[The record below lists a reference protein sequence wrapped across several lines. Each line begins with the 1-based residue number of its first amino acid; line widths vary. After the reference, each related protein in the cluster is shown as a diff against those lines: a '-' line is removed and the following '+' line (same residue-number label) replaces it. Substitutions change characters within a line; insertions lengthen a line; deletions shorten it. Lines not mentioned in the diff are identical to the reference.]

1 MKSLTPLLLAG
12 LLAACASDPNASVTV
27 VDPDATAETKAL
39 FRNLDQIRKTHVL
52 FGHQDDLAYGV
63 HWVAEPG
70 RSDVYEVAGAYP
82 AVFGWEIGHIELDS
96 ARNLD
101 RVDFANL
108 KGWIREAYERGGVN
122 TISWHLNNPVNGA
135 SSWDKT
141 VTVPHILPGG
151 SHHDVFLTYMDRLAA
166 FLDDLRTADGT
177 PIPVIFRPWHEQT
190 GGWFWWGS
198 ESTSPEEYIAL
209 YRFTVEYLRDTK
221 GLRHLLYAWSPNSPS
236 DYGYENFLLTYPGD
250 AYVDV
255 MGFDDYWSLAG
266 REDGVK
272 VMTAHLRFLVETAE
286 ARGKI
291 PALTETGLEA
301 VRDSTWFTQ
310 KLLASIQGDPVAPRI
325 AYALVWRNSN
335 ATVDRKDHY
344 YAPYPGHPAAADFVR
359 FRNDPLILFA
369 DGLPTLY
376 E

>member
-1 MKSLTPLLLAG
+1 MKPILPLILVG
-12 LLAACASDPNASVTV
+12 LLASCGADPNLRVDTVDPNAT
-27 VDPDATAETKAL
+27 PETKAL
-39 FRNLDQIRKTHVL
+39 FRNLDQIRNTHVL

-63 HWVAEPG
+63 NWVAEPG
-70 RSDVYEVAGAYP
+70 RSDVKEVAGAYP

-96 ARNLD
+96 TRNLD
-101 RVDFANL
+101 KVDFNNMQR
-108 KGWIREAYERGGVN
+108 WIREGFEMGGVI

-151 SHHDVFLTYMDRLAA
+151 SHHDVFMIYMDRMAA
-166 FLDDLRTADGT
+166 FLGDLKTTEGRL
-177 PIPVIFRPWHEQT
+177 IPVIFRPWHEQT

-198 ESTSPEEYIAL
+198 ESTTPEAYIAL

-236 DYGYENFLLTYPGD
+236 DYGYENFLVTYPGD
-250 AYVDV
+250 DYVDV

-266 REDGVK
+266 REDGVN
-272 VMTAHLRFLVETAE
+272 VMTSHLRFLVETAE

-301 VRDSTWFTQ
+301 VRDSTWFTR
-310 KLLASIQGDPVAPRI
+310 KLLASIQADPVATRI

-335 ATVDRKDHY
+335 GTVDRKDHY
-344 YAPYPGHPAAADFVR
+344 YAPYPGHPAADDFMR
-359 FRNDPLILFA
+359 FKKDPLILFA
-369 DGLPTLY
+369 DGLPNLY

>member
-1 MKSLTPLLLAG
+1 MKPITPLLLAA
-12 LLAACASDPNASVTV
+12 LMASCAVDPNATV
-27 VDPDATAETKAL
+27 KTVDPNATPETKAL
-39 FRNLDQIRKTHVL
+39 FRNLDEIRKTHVL

-63 HWVAEPG
+63 TWVAEAG
-70 RSDVYEVAGAYP
+70 RSDVKEVAGAYP

-96 ARNLD
+96 AQNLD
-101 RVDFANL
+101 KVNFQNMKR
-108 KGWIREAYERGGVN
+108 WMREAYEMGGVN

-151 SHHDVFLTYMDRLAA
+151 SHHEVFLTYMDRLAA
-166 FLDDLRTADGT
+166 FLGDIQTADGT

-198 ESTSPEEYIAL
+198 ESTTPEDYIAL

-221 GLRHLLYAWSPNSPS
+221 GLRNILYAWSPNSPS
-236 DYGYENFLLTYPGD
+236 DYGYENFLVTYPGD
-250 AYVDV
+250 EYVDV
-255 MGFDDYWSLAG
+255 MGFDDYWSLDQ
-266 REDGVK
+266 RENGVA
-272 VMTAHLRFLVETAE
+272 VMTAHLKFLVETAE

-301 VRDSTWFTQ
+301 VRDTTWFTQ
-310 KLLASIQGDPVAPRI
+310 KLLKSIKDDPTASRI

-335 ATVDRKDHY
+335 GTVDRKDHY
-344 YAPYPGHPAAADFVR
+344 YAPYPGHPAAADFIL
-359 FRNDPLILFA
+359 FKNDPLILFA
-369 DGLPTLY
+369 DGLPNLY
-376 E
+376 Q